1 DATANGSCVV
11 QLVMCVNNNDPRLTE
26 VGGAQ
31 CQSPN
36 VASYEL
42 KRPLPDVGRDE
53 DQANAAAI
61 LATLGSL
68 GASSAGG
75 PHAATLTFTPAV
87 TAQDSCV
94 DTFVVIPIHNGR
106 PTRKLFKSLVTQSN
120 GARDADSLR
129 VICTP

>member
-1 DATANGSCVV
+1 MPEP
-11 QLVMCVNNNDPRLTE
+11 QRR
-26 VGGAQ
+26 
-31 CQSPN
+31 
-36 VASYEL
+36 EL

-53 DQANAAAI
+53 DKSNAAAI

-68 GASSAGG
+68 GPSSASG

-106 PTRKLFKSLVTQSN
+106 PTKKFFKSLVTQSS
-120 GARDADSLR
+120 GGRDADSLR